1 MPRTTIPLK
10 NKDCCRMLRTLMT
23 DISTTSAAASTD
35 PVALIF
41 DLDGTLVH
49 SIPDLTH
56 ALNRLLAEHDR
67 PAVTGEEVALMVG
80 DGARVLVQRAWAH
93 TGTAAGESDLDRLTD
108 RFVAI
113 YETATAGETQPYPGV
128 VATLET
134 LAARGHP
141 LAVCTNKPH
150 GATLKLLEELDLARF
165 FPVVI
170 GGGST
175 PDRKPQ
181 PGPVL
186 AVLEKLGVPADRA
199 LFIGDSRNDV
209 CAARAAGVPCVCVT
223 YGYPRGP
230 VENLGADRLV
240 DHFPQVLDL
249 VAPTGV
255 QSGKKRFDR

>member
-175 PDRKPQ
+175 PDRQAPARPGACGAGKAGGAGRSRAVHRRQPQ
-181 PGPVL
+181 RRVRGQGGGRSLCLRDLWLP
-186 AVLEKLGVPADRA
+186 
-199 LFIGDSRNDV
+199 
-209 CAARAAGVPCVCVT
+209 ARARGKSGRRPPCRSLSAGAGSGRPH
-223 YGYPRGP
+223 G
-230 VENLGADRLV
+230 GAKRE
-240 DHFPQVLDL
+240 
-249 VAPTGV
+249 
-255 QSGKKRFDR
+255 KKV